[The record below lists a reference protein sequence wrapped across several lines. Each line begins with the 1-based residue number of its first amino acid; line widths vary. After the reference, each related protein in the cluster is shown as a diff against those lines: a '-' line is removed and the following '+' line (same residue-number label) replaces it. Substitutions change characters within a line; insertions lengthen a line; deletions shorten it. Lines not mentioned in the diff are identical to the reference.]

1 MDSLKITYIN
11 FYHLEIQNLEYEYLT
26 LLNNYE
32 SSHAYSSENE
42 EFKASK
48 SLLALLQNLDYDNSL
63 DYQNFL
69 SYQNLVASKFINY
82 TMLMSRPDT
91 IFLYWMVY
99 CS

>member
-32 SSHAYSSENE
+32 SAHAYSSENE

-48 SLLALLQNLDYDNSL
+48 SLLALL
-63 DYQNFL
+63 
-69 SYQNLVASKFINY
+69 
-82 TMLMSRPDT
+82 
-91 IFLYWMVY
+91 
-99 CS
+99 